1 MVVTLKNEK
10 CTIKCQQE
18 GAMLHSLVKDD
29 IEYLWQG
36 DKSYWG
42 GQAPVF
48 SDSWCF
54 EKRSSKGFRKRMQY
68 GTPRCCK
75 N

>member
-36 DKSYWG
+36 EIKAIG
-42 GQAPVF
+42 AVRLLCVF
-48 SDSWCF
+48 
-54 EKRSSKGFRKRMQY
+54 R
-68 GTPRCCK
+68 
-75 N
+75 